1 MSRKMIVE
9 VWVGLFTV
17 LAFVALLMVAFKVSN
32 FQGVQ
37 KETYQIKAAFSNI
50 GGLKVRA
57 PVKISGVIVGK
68 VIDIEVDKETYQ
80 AIVVMAI
87 NSDLNHLS
95 LDTSA
100 SILTSGMLGDQYI
113 GIDPGADEEYLQDGD
128 YLDIVQPALV
138 LEELI
143 GKFLTNLSGEK

>member
-143 GKFLTNLSGEK
+143 GKFLTNLSGE

>member
-68 VIDIEVDKETYQ
+68 VIGIEVDKETYQ

-143 GKFLTNLSGEK
+143 GKFLTNLSGE